1 MRLADPEKSK
11 AILIG
16 AAQYDDPELADIAQ
30 ARANVEDLAA
40 VLVDPS
46 LGGFRPEHVRTMVNP
61 RHKDDAGLEISR
73 WCRTAEDTLLVYY
86 AGHGLVDVNG
96 ELLLAT
102 SDTFEAE
109 KEHHS
114 LRAEMLRRA
123 IKESPA
129 PIKVF
134 IVDCCYSGRAFGQV
148 MSDEASGVLEQIE
161 TRGMCGLASA
171 PRHLAA
177 LFVEGERHTVFS
189 GELIR
194 VLRDGLPGEGPVL
207 PVFTV
212 YQQLRRRMRDR
223 DHPEP
228 KIVHSDSVGQF
239 ALVRNRAHRPADPVA
254 PSPPISPPSP
264 PVTPPRTTRPRL
276 RTIAE
281 ADELANGFPRG
292 GTTTTAL
299 ASAAGH
305 PTWPVFA
312 RLRFVS
318 ELARAGETFFAES
331 ALRQLQA
338 PDTARAVTAV
348 KRLRIT
354 LDNGRVWDDPR
365 WDTSD
370 LVPATA
376 GEEVTD
382 VQARHLW
389 GVAMAMLLAAA
400 ELPTASRVQA
410 IRELADLGHH
420 DQAEWIAGGVLR
432 DRQADPALAAEVRAV
447 LPRAAGGTPGP
458 TGAGF
463 PAPPRSGPGSPPT

>member
-40 VLVDPS
+40 VLVDPA

-114 LRAEMLRRA
+114 LRVEMLRRA

-239 ALVRNRAHRPADPVA
+239 ALVRNRAHRPADTRRRAAEPADHSGDAAPARPVA
-254 PSPPISPPSP
+254 PAHHRRSRRARERLSPRWHHEHRARRSG
-264 PVTPPRTTRPRL
+264 R
-276 RTIAE
+276 
-281 ADELANGFPRG
+281 
-292 GTTTTAL
+292 
-299 ASAAGH
+299 ASD
-305 PTWPVFA
+305 
-312 RLRFVS
+312 
-318 ELARAGETFFAES
+318 LARVRPAAVRVGAG
-331 ALRQLQA
+331 
-338 PDTARAVTAV
+338 
-348 KRLRIT
+348 
-354 LDNGRVWDDPR
+354 PR
-365 WDTSD
+365 W
-370 LVPATA
+370 
-376 GEEVTD
+376 
-382 VQARHLW
+382 
-389 GVAMAMLLAAA
+389 
-400 ELPTASRVQA
+400 
-410 IRELADLGHH
+410 
-420 DQAEWIAGGVLR
+420 
-432 DRQADPALAAEVRAV
+432 
-447 LPRAAGGTPGP
+447 
-458 TGAGF
+458 
-463 PAPPRSGPGSPPT
+463 